1 MEVDA
6 TVFYNGLEQDPR
18 LDHPEGV
25 AVHPS
30 DGSVWCGGE
39 AGQIYR
45 IAPDGSSAE
54 QVADAGGFVLGI
66 TFLQNG
72 ELLLVCDTDNRCL
85 HWLDTRTGS
94 FVNRIDGVGD
104 HRFAVP
110 NFAVELSS
118 GEVLVSDSGSPDV
131 EGPGIALVRRDGTG
145 EMWHEGPFAFA
156 NGIALDPEGR
166 WLYVAETYVRR
177 ISRVSLAEAGRA
189 PEPVVA
195 TGNHLPDGIAF
206 GTRRTPLHRLL
217 RAEHDPEAG
226 RRQLRSRRSRSNGSH
241 PLPPDQHRLPGQAG
255 LRGEPRGV
263 AQSQPSRCSSPAK
276 RRG

>member
-1 MEVDA
+1 MDTEL

-18 LDHPEGV
+18 LDHPEGI

-54 QVADAGGFVLGI
+54 QIADAGGFVLGI
-66 TFLQNG
+66 TFLQDG
-72 ELLLVCDTDNRCL
+72 ELLLACDCDNRCL

-94 FVNRIDGVGD
+94 FMKRIDGVGD

-110 NFAVELSS
+110 NFAVELPS
-118 GEVLVSDSGSPDV
+118 GDVLVSDSGSPDV
-131 EGPGIALVRRDGTG
+131 EGPGIALVRRDGAG

-156 NGIALDPEGR
+156 NGIAVDPSGR

-177 ISRVSLAEAGRA
+177 ISRVDLESSDRA
-189 PEPVVA
+189 PETVA
-195 TGNHLPDGIAF
+195 TTGHHLPDGIAF
-206 GTRRTPLHRLL
+206 GPDGLLYIACYEPSTILRL
-217 RAEHDPEAG
+217 AGDGFEVVAHDPTAHILCHPTNIAFRG
-226 RRQLRSRRSRSNGSH
+226 R
-241 PLPPDQHRLPGQAG
+241 QAF
-255 LRGEPRGV
+255 V
-263 AQSQPSRCSSPAK
+263 ANLGAWHISTFEV
-276 RRG
+276 